1 MPHNASAQDFA
12 KLQQDNADLQAQN
25 EKLKEAL
32 ASLEEANDQ
41 KLRMITHDISGAVQ
55 VMMLA
60 LDAMEVRPNELEKN
74 VERIRRATKRIMGI
88 VYQIR
93 EERSV
98 KNNLNN
104 IE

>member
-1 MPHNASAQDFA
+1 MSHNASAQDFA
-12 KLQQDNADLQAQN
+12 KLQEENADLQAQN
-25 EKLKEAL
+25 TKLKEAL
-32 ASLEEANDQ
+32 ASLKEANDQ

-60 LDAMEVRPNELEKN
+60 LDAMELRPTESEKN

-93 EERSV
+93 EERNS
-98 KNNLNN
+98 KNNLNT

>member
-1 MPHNASAQDFA
+1 MSHNASAQDFA
-12 KLQQDNADLQAQN
+12 KLQKENADLQAQIT
-25 EKLKEAL
+25 KLKEAL
-32 ASLEEANDQ
+32 ASLAEANDQ

-60 LDAMEVRPNELEKN
+60 LDAMELRPTESEKN

-93 EERSV
+93 EERNS
-98 KNNLNN
+98 KNNLNT